1 MNTSDQ
7 LFKRAYL
14 MPPSSCS
21 AGPRGY
27 DRNVT
32 DDRQSTR
39 RRLMGHLELSSLSLF
54 KRQSIMKRATFRH
67 LEIHVSFEVKLDCMT
82 SSFEKK
88 SLLDSP
94 PISSASLVLLC
105 TRPDKS
111 INGLVCH

>member
-1 MNTSDQ
+1 
-7 LFKRAYL
+7 

-88 SLLDSP
+88 ISLRLPPTHQLGEPRFIMYTTRQEYKWSCLPLDGG
-94 PISSASLVLLC
+94 IIIQGTC
-105 TRPDKS
+105 
-111 INGLVCH
+111 